1 MTAAGEPSSESA
13 PVRYRDDCQK
23 TVKMIKDKAKTAGRW
38 YVPFPKGQS
47 GTLGREIR
55 LEYDTGIA
63 LVCTSG
69 KRPTEG
75 IDLATRGIPEALADM
90 AANEGVTG
98 GVVLYDCMFRFQKM
112 TEERVLE
119 RRAAR
124 VAARRA
130 GTGDDGEDTKRGAA
144 PGRRN
149 SRREK
154 EEPRARPSKQQHRD
168 AQGGR
173 PGEAK
178 AAEESHR
185 PQDPAPHSRP
195 GEGLVDIE
203 DINRFRRERNNGEAA
218 RQPRHDNAYYNQEEM
233 GIRGERRDRGGRA
246 NRGGEPSAEDV
257 AREMGDFARHIRN
270 MIRYGQIPQDPRD
283 PNRQSSRNASTRDP
297 NRHRSH
303 RRRDE

>member
-1 MTAAGEPSSESA
+1 MPAAGEPSSESA

-23 TVKMIKDKAKTAGRW
+23 TAKIIKDKAKAAGRW
-38 YVPFPKGQS
+38 YVPFPKDQS

-75 IDLATRGIPEALADM
+75 IDLATRGVPEALADM
-90 AANEGVTG
+90 AANEGVAG

-112 TEERVLE
+112 TEERILAA
-119 RRAAR
+119 RAAR
-124 VAARRA
+124 VAACRA
-130 GTGDDGEDTKRGAA
+130 KTGDDGEDSRRAAA
-144 PGRRN
+144 PGRRD
-149 SRREK
+149 SQRET
-154 EEPRARPSKQQHRD
+154 EEPRARPSKQQHRE
-168 AQGGR
+168 AQSGR

-178 AAEESHR
+178 AGEGSHR
-185 PQDPAPHSRP
+185 PRDPAPSSRP
-195 GEGLVDIE
+195 GEGLNIE

-218 RQPRHDNAYYNQEEM
+218 GRPHDDAYYNQEDM

-246 NRGGEPSAEDV
+246 NRGGEQSAEDM
-257 AREMGDFARHIRN
+257 ARDMEYLARHVRN
-270 MIRYGQIPQDPRD
+270 ILRYGQMRD
-283 PNRQSSRNASTRDP
+283 ARDP